1 MARFHAAVAADVE
14 VPPFFRRDN
23 ADIFALCFRT
33 FAGATRDAK
42 LHLVRRTDAFV
53 AVLQHHAE
61 AEAVTHAIT
70 APGAANA
77 GFRHAQ
83 RLGVGLA
90 GFKSGVD
97 QL

>member
-1 MARFHAAVAADVE
+1 MIPRSPGGEITPQGLKVIGEIAERYQLYTKITGSQRIGLF
-14 VPPFFRRDN
+14 
-23 ADIFALCFRT
+23 
-33 FAGATRDAK
+33 GAQKDD
-42 LHLVRRTDAFV
+42 LP
-53 AVLQHHAE
+53 
-61 AEAVTHAIT
+61 AIT

-77 GFRHAQ
+77 GFRHPQ